1 MIRPR
6 ATLPTLLLVLALVLA
21 LALAACG
28 GATAGDP
35 ATGDPAAG
43 GANGLTVD
51 AAWARASTRI
61 GGITAAYLS
70 ISNAGPAAD
79 RLIGVATSVA
89 EVVEIHETVRSDGMM
104 GMRPVASVPI
114 PAGGTVAME
123 PGGTHVMLIGLT
135 GELRAGSSFQI
146 TLTFERAG
154 TVAAT
159 VGVRG

>member
-1 MIRPR
+1 MDRPR
-6 ATLPTLLLVLALVLA
+6 ATLPTLLIALVLA
-21 LALAACG
+21 VAACG

-35 ATGDPAAG
+35 VPGSGTGAG
-43 GANGLTVD
+43 SDLTVD
-51 AAWARASTRI
+51 VAWARASSRI

-70 ISNAGPAAD
+70 ISNGGSTAD
-79 RLIGVATSVA
+79 RLVGVATPVA

-104 GMRPVASVPI
+104 GMRPVAFVPI
-114 PAGGTVAME
+114 PAGGTVTMA

-135 GELRAGSSFQI
+135 SELRAGSSFQI

-159 VGVRG
+159 VGVRGS